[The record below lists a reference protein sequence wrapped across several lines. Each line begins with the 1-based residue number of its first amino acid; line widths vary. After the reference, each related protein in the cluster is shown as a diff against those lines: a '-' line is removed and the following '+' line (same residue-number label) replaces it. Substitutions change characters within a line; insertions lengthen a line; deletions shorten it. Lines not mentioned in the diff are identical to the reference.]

1 METKIEK
8 RRSYERPRMTV
19 VELQQRTQLM
29 EVSGGLRQPNNYGNG
44 GNPFGV

>member
-29 EVSGGLRQPNNYGNG
+29 EVSGGRAGVQNYNW
-44 GNPFGV
+44 NYPTEE